1 MQRNSFIY
9 NENATIGQ
17 VKMVE
22 GAGNTTQIYKLKDE
36 GTPVYT
42 LDAPWWDLDGINR
55 AVKKNEKAI
64 AKAVKTCIINGCV
77 GLVDTLSEKMKELS
91 ADERHRIKLYA
102 KEKMGLR

>member
-1 MQRNSFIY
+1 MQKNSFIY
-9 NENATIGQ
+9 NENTTIGQ

-22 GAGNTTQIYKLKDE
+22 GAGNTTQIYRLKDE

-55 AVKKNEKAI
+55 AVKKNEKEI
-64 AKAVKTCIINGCV
+64 AKAVKTYVINGCV
-77 GLVDTLSEKMKELS
+77 GLVDTLSEKLKELT
-91 ADERHRIKLYA
+91 AEERHRIKLYA